1 MRVTAMKTSAYRHLC
16 RLFASLARPRAGVL
30 AAAVLGASLAGCG
43 LPDDLVVVHV
53 NGLETAITELRVTL
67 TLDGATAKNSM
78 PTVDSPDTGS
88 FAVYKDMRRFG
99 VQVPGGTRTLG
110 VTVEGLNTA
119 RVTVRVGS
127 ASVDLSQT
135 HDATVAIERPQ

>member
-78 PTVDSPDTGS
+78 PTADSPDTGS